1 MSQHQKRT
9 IPVEQ
14 TDACLRVR
22 GILEEVLNQSDFYQ
36 ALCES
41 VRLYRPVRYETKI
54 GTDRQPILIQ
64 VGSWISALTVLRIFG
79 TDVSGGDEQ
88 EEQEREQNLQNRNSF
103 VRGLRVSS
111 HDADK
116 TLCAVRLEAM
126 SVWCYVKFTQTSGGK
141 PLLTI
146 GVKPIS

>member
-14 TDACLRVR
+14 TDACRRVR
-22 GILEEVLNQSDFYQ
+22 GILEEVLNQPDFYE

-41 VRLYRPVRYETKI
+41 VRLCRPVRYET

-64 VGSWISALTVLRIFG
+64 VGSWISALAVLRMFG
-79 TDVSGGDEQ
+79 TDVSGDD
-88 EEQEREQNLQNRNSF
+88 EQEREQSLQNRNSF
-103 VRGLRVSS
+103 VRGLRV

-116 TLCAVRLEAM
+116 TLYVVRLEAM

-146 GVKPIS
+146 GVKSIS

>member
-14 TDACLRVR
+14 TDACRRVR
-22 GILEEVLNQSDFYQ
+22 GILEEVLNQTDFYE

-41 VRLYRPVRYETKI
+41 VRLCRPVRYETKI
-54 GTDRQPILIQ
+54 GTNRQSILIQ
-64 VGSWISALTVLRIFG
+64 VGSWISALAVLRMFG
-79 TDVSGGDEQ
+79 TDVSGDD
-88 EEQEREQNLQNRNSF
+88 EQEREQSLQNRNSF
-103 VRGLRVSS
+103 VRGLRV
-111 HDADK
+111 HDTDK
-116 TLCAVRLEAM
+116 TLCVVRLEAM